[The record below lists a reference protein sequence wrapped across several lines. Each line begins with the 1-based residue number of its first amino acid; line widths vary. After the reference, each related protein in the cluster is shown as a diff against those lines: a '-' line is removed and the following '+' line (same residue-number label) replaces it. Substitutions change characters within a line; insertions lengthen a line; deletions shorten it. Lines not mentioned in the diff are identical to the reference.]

1 MNEETL
7 AQVMHAIDPARD
19 LSDEALTELFP
30 LDRLME
36 KIHAGVE
43 QGVPELRHV
52 ARTPIWR
59 RVPELIGAG
68 VAASAVAIVAVV
80 SLLGSSPV
88 ALQALNPV
96 HGVSTYEHRSA
107 IGGTTYG
114 PVVNGGVTFAS
125 AGAAIVPCQA
135 SALAE
140 TLIFP
145 QSLRT
150 LNNGFRGRIR
160 FVNLGPA
167 CYLRETFVGIEAVTG
182 PSHSI
187 VSSSAA
193 PKAAYRGIIR
203 LTHGRAAT
211 ASVSVASSIEPR
223 RPACIPQGANG
234 LVLLPMFAGWPST
247 YFALPS
253 ATPVCTSDHLVS
265 IAGGLLT
272 KEEWIK

>member
-19 LSDEALTELFP
+19 LSDEALAELFP
-30 LDRLME
+30 PDRLME
-36 KIHAGVE
+36 RIHAGIE
-43 QGVPELRHV
+43 QGVPELRHM

-59 RVPELIGAG
+59 RVPALIGAG

-107 IGGTTYG
+107 IGGTTYS
-114 PVVNGGVTFAS
+114 PVVNGGVTFTS

-135 SALAE
+135 SALDE
-140 TLIFP
+140 TLLFP
-145 QSLRT
+145 PSLHT
-150 LNNGFRGRIR
+150 LSNGFQGRIR

-182 PSHSI
+182 PSYSI
-187 VSSSAA
+187 VSSSTA
-193 PKAAYRGIIR
+193 PSVAYSGIIR
-203 LTHGRAAT
+203 LSHGRAAT
-211 ASVSVASSIEPR
+211 ASISVASSIEPGL
-223 RPACIPQGANG
+223 PPCIPKGANG

-253 ATPVCTSDHLVS
+253 ATPVCTSGHLVN
-265 IAGGLLT
+265 IAGGLLA
-272 KEEWIK
+272 KEDRSK